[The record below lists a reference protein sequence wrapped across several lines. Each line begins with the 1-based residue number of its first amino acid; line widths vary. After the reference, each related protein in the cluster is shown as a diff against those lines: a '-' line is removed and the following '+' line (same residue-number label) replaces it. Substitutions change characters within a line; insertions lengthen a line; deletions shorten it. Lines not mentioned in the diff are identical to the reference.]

1 MSGKLKDQNV
11 AFIGSGMMG
20 GAIIHALLE
29 NKELAPEQLVA
40 SDPMVKR
47 RELLRSKY
55 GIRTTEDNLEAARDA
70 DLVVLAVKPQVL
82 PSVMVDL
89 YGSIRKEALVISI
102 IAGTPIA
109 SMQAGLGH
117 TAIVRTMPNTPAQ
130 VGEGM
135 TSWTASEAV
144 TEEQR
149 SQTRAI
155 LQTMG
160 IEMFFKNED
169 ALDMATAISGTGPT
183 YAFLLMEAL
192 MDAAVH
198 MGMSR
203 AEARPMVIQTV
214 LGSAKFAMESDKHM
228 AELRNMVTSPGG
240 TSAEAIYQM
249 EKGGMRTILSKAV
262 WAAYQKARLLGQRAS
277 TIPEAPLKVDNGK

>member
-1 MSGKLKDQNV
+1 MSGKLKDQRV

-29 NKELAPEQLVA
+29 NKELASEQLVA
-40 SDPMVKR
+40 SDPSLKR

-55 GIRTTEDNLEAARDA
+55 GIRTTEDNLEAAKDA

-82 PSVMVDL
+82 PSVMADL
-89 YGSIRKEALVISI
+89 YGNIPKDALVISI

-109 SMQAGLGH
+109 SMQTGLGH
-117 TAIVRTMPNTPAQ
+117 SAIVRTMPNTPAQ

-135 TSWTASEAV
+135 TSWTASEDV
-144 TEEQR
+144 TEAQR
-149 SQTRAI
+149 AQTRAI

-160 IEMFFKNED
+160 IEMFFKNEN

-183 YAFLLMEAL
+183 YVFLLMEAL

-198 MGMSR
+198 MGFSR

-240 TSAEAIYQM
+240 TSAEAVYQM

-277 TIPEAPLKVDNGK
+277 KIPEAPLKVDNGN